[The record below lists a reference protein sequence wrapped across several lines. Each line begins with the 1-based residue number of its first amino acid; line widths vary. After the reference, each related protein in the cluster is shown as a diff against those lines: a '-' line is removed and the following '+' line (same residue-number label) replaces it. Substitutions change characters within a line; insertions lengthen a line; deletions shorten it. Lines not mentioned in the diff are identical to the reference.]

1 MNDFL
6 QKLQSNSITNLNE
19 LAENDCRYDFKG
31 TLKEFIDYVYQGVIK
46 VLVVNDY
53 PLGMNFVTNL
63 SKEEDQIAQAR
74 FAKVY
79 YDKPLF
85 MWLKIA
91 FELAETKEKIG
102 YIVSDYYIF
111 LTDKKQIIDLSG
123 DVVIDCSDQTF
134 DYEYELIEYM
144 KEQLDSYL
152 EHSFDEEDEDD
163 DWEDEEDYWEDEDDE
178 EDSEEEQVSNQVDSD
193 LPSSTVIRSA
203 EVYSSKGTTL
213 QNKVKSYL
221 RDTYGYYIAGDCQ
234 LNISVEDDIMRVDN
248 ISWGRKKY

>member
-6 QKLQSNSITNLNE
+6 QRLHSNSITNLNE
-19 LAENDCRYDFKG
+19 LAEKDCKYDFKG

-53 PLGMNFVTNL
+53 PLGMNFITNL
-63 SKEEDQIAQAR
+63 SKEEDQVAQAR

-91 FELAETKEKIG
+91 LELAETKEKIG

-123 DVVIDCSDQTF
+123 NVVVDCSDKTF
-134 DYEYELIEYM
+134 DSEDELIEYM
-144 KEQLDSYL
+144 KEELDSYL
-152 EHSFDEEDEDD
+152 EYSDEDED
-163 DWEDEEDYWEDEDDE
+163 WEDDEWEDDE
-178 EDSEEEQVSNQVDSD
+178 EEDYEEEVSNSVSSN
-193 LPSSTVIRSA
+193 LPSSTVIRSE
-203 EVYSSKGTTL
+203 EVYNCKGTTL
-213 QNKVKSYL
+213 RNKVKTYL
-221 RDTYGYYIAGDCQ
+221 RDTYGYYLAGDCE
-234 LNISVEDDIMRVDN
+234 LNISVEDAIMRVDN

>member
-6 QKLQSNSITNLNE
+6 QRLQSNSITNLNE

-111 LTDKKQIIDLSG
+111 LTNKKQIIDLFG

-144 KEQLDSYL
+144 KEELDSYL
-152 EHSFDEEDEDD
+152 EDSDEDEDWED
-163 DWEDEEDYWEDEDDE
+163 DEDEEDY
-178 EDSEEEQVSNQVDSD
+178 EEEVSNSVNSN
-193 LPSSTVIRSA
+193 LPSSTVIRSE
-203 EVYSSKGTTL
+203 EVYNCKGTTL
-213 QNKVKSYL
+213 QNKVKTYL

-234 LNISVEDDIMRVDN
+234 LDVSVEDDIMRVSN
-248 ISWGRKKY
+248 ITWGRKKY